1 MRKLNYLFGLGLL
14 FGLVTMSGC
23 TDDEPPEIENEEE
36 IITDVTLTFTPIG
49 GGSAIIAVAQDP
61 DGEGPEE
68 LEIIS
73 NIILASNTTY
83 ALELDLENSIEGES
97 ISEEVEEEA
106 DEHMFFFG
114 WTSGLFSDPTGDG
127 NIGSGNRDN
136 PVNYEDSDTNSQPLG
151 LETTW
156 TTGDTASG
164 VFRVILKH
172 QPDIKSAS
180 STSID
185 GESDIDITWDI
196 TIN

>member
-14 FGLVTMSGC
+14 FGIMTMSGC

-36 IITDVTLTFTPIG
+36 IITDVTLTFTPNG
-49 GGSAIIAVAQDP
+49 GGSAIIALAQDP

-97 ISEEVEEEA
+97 ISEEVKEEA

-114 WTSGLFSDPTGDG
+114 WTSGLFSDPAGSG

-136 PVNYEDSDTNSQPLG
+136 PLNYEDSDTNSQPLG

-156 TTGDTASG
+156 TTGDAASG

-172 QPDIKSAS
+172 QPDIKTAS
-180 STSID
+180 STSMD